1 MLKKLSIASG
11 LTTAGLASALALIVS
26 PPTHAITIIFDQI
39 GNGAP
44 TDNGGSFVNQDF
56 EPVFDSFDGAIVDD
70 FEINNPVKLL
80 GVDAVFVD
88 NSNILSNATQWNVG
102 IFSSPTAAS
111 TSLIGDV
118 AHAFVDPNDVNI
130 STGFNNSGE
139 VLVEIPISL
148 PLADADTY
156 WVGIY
161 PTLDFDPFGQVF
173 VSLSSLANDTSD
185 NAVFANPGNGFGSG
199 TLANCLALSASPCNV
214 AYRLQAVP
222 ELKPVPEPASILG
235 LLAIGAIGSTSLKRR
250 QKEEK

>member
-185 NAVFANPGNGFGSG
+185 NAVFANP
-199 TLANCLALSASPCNV
+199 
-214 AYRLQAVP
+214 
-222 ELKPVPEPASILG
+222 
-235 LLAIGAIGSTSLKRR
+235 
-250 QKEEK
+250 